1 MMRAFVSYRRIAAIA
16 LVGTLS
22 ACSGGGGSHAVPS
35 TGKSGNQGA
44 APSSLTSALYL
55 PAKFTSTA
63 TKQSA
68 PMTVGTLVMH
78 VVVNLQNGPGLAA
91 YAAATSNPTDAR
103 YRQFLTAS
111 QIGAQYGARASD
123 YAAVANYFASYGLK
137 VGGYPQRLA
146 LTVAGTPTQF
156 QSALGT
162 SFSYYKSAEGHTLV
176 APSGTIHF
184 AKALPV
190 TSIADA
196 IMDPVVKHRQFVQGA
211 GGGPQMNSVGGNTP
225 FQIAAAFDYSSA
237 YSAGYTGQGITIGII
252 GTGPI
257 DATFGY
263 HDFKAFHATYGFPGG
278 GVAGGSATLTEAPV
292 TAAAAANSED
302 WGLGDSPT
310 STPPPVT
317 APCATSSSPFA
328 DPSESPTATCNPE
341 DYEAQ
346 IDTEQAS
353 LAYNASISFY
363 LAYSNVECG
372 TPATNTC
379 AANPGTGL
387 GYDYQG
393 LALSDDEIQQAIA
406 DNNGGNTGPD
416 ILSLSYGGPE
426 MLNGAYNQNVVGGYD
441 PSGFGPSEFA
451 ALAAEGVAVFVSS
464 GDDGAEGCAPY
475 SLALETTPCVSYP
488 AGDVSVTSV
497 GGIFVPL
504 NNAGQYTG
512 PITAWG
518 TQTATGGASGGGT
531 SSITPVPNWQVGT
544 NVPTGFR
551 SQPDISL
558 DGDPESGIGVL
569 ANTDFAGT
577 QVATYGG
584 TSVAAPEAAALWA
597 LVLQACAQTPSC
609 ARAGGSKPY
618 RLGNAAP
625 YFYTVYNSAT
635 LYPTT
640 FYDVT
645 FGTNAL
651 VGCSLNGS
659 CGPAPTPTPGVG
671 YTAGVGYDLVTGIGV
686 PFARHLI
693 KAVVGV

>member
-1 MMRAFVSYRRIAAIA
+1 MRALLSYRRVAAIA

-22 ACSGGGGSHAVPS
+22 ACSGGGGSHTVPS
-35 TGKSGNQGA
+35 AANSGSQGA
-44 APSSLTSALYL
+44 APSSLTSILY
-55 PAKFTSTA
+55 PSTRFTST
-63 TKQSA
+63 TTRLNS
-68 PMTVGTLVMH
+68 PMNIGTLVMH

-91 YAAATSNPTDAR
+91 YAAATSNPADSR

-123 YAAVANYFASYGLK
+123 YTTVANYFASYGLK

-146 LTVAGTPTQF
+146 LTVAGTTAQF

-162 SFSYYKSAEGHTLV
+162 TFSLYKSAEGHTLI

-184 AKALPV
+184 AKGLPV

-196 IMDPVVKHRQFVQGA
+196 VLDPVAKHLQYVQGA
-211 GGGPQMNSVGGNTP
+211 SGGPQIGSIGGNTP
-225 FQIAAAFDYSSA
+225 FQIATAFDYTSA
-237 YSAGYTGQGITIGII
+237 YAAGYTGKGITIGII

-278 GVAGGSATLTEAPV
+278 GVTGGTSTLTEAPV
-292 TAAAAANSED
+292 TPAAAANNI
-302 WGLGDSPT
+302 GDGSNGGSPT
-310 STPPPVT
+310 STPPAVT
-317 APCATSSSPFA
+317 APCATPSNPFYP
-328 DPSESPTATCNPE
+328 PSESPSATCNPE
-341 DYEAQ
+341 DFEAQ

-353 LAYNASISFY
+353 LAYNANISFY
-363 LAYSNVECG
+363 LAYVNVECG
-372 TPATNTC
+372 NPTTNTC
-379 AANPGTGL
+379 AADPSTGY
-387 GYDYQG
+387 GYTYQG
-393 LALSDDEIQQAIA
+393 LAESDDEIQQAIA
-406 DNNGGNTGPD
+406 DNNGGSTGPD

-426 MLNGAYNQNVVGGYD
+426 VLNGFYNQNALGNYD

-504 NNAGQYTG
+504 NNAGQYVG

-518 TQTATGGASGGGT
+518 TQTNSGGASGGGT
-531 SSITPVPNWQVGT
+531 SSITPVPAWQVGT
-544 NVPTGFR
+544 SVPTGFR

-558 DGDPESGIGVL
+558 EGDPDSGIGVL
-569 ANTDFAGT
+569 ANTDFTGT
-577 QVATYGG
+577 QVSIYGG
-584 TSVAAPEAAALWA
+584 TSVAAPESAAMWA
-597 LVLQACAQTPSC
+597 LVLQACAQTPAC
-609 ARAGGSKPY
+609 ARAGGPKPY

-635 LYPTT
+635 LYPDT

-659 CGPAPTPTPGVG
+659 CGPAPTPTPGAG